1 MNMKR
6 FFSMTLLAFAFAVP
20 GRAPAAE
27 QVPFQELF
35 DIIKANLAGVS
46 ETDLNRAAV
55 TGIVK
60 QLGSRVLLVGE
71 EAQAAGT
78 NATPM
83 LTSAV
88 FDRFYGYVRISRVA
102 PGLDREFTNAMQR
115 LIATNKIKGIVID
128 LRFAGGQDYAAA
140 VGVADQFFASEQPL
154 IDWGEGWKKSTSK
167 AEAIVK
173 PVTLL
178 VNRQTAGA
186 AEALAGMLRLSDVG
200 LLIGTNTAGQ
210 ASKFKEFPLSNGQR
224 VRVAVAPVKVAKEQE
239 LAAAGLKPDIQV
251 DVNAED
257 ELVWYEDAYR
267 VLPRTGR
274 LPGGTNEVSLLVTNR
289 PPRRRLNE
297 AELVR
302 MRSEGVNPDAESTNA
317 ASRKGETPPP
327 ILNDPSLAR
336 AIDLLKGLAV
346 VQQFRSI

>member
-1 MNMKR
+1 MIMKR
-6 FFSMTLLAFAFAVP
+6 FFVAALLVAFAFA
-20 GRAPAAE
+20 GRTAE
-27 QVPFQELF
+27 PELFQELF
-35 DIIKANLAGVS
+35 DILKANLAGVS
-46 ETDLNRAAV
+46 EDELNRAAL
-55 TGIVK
+55 TGLVK
-60 QLGSRVLLVGE
+60 QLGPRVSLVGDE
-71 EAQAAGT
+71 SGPADT
-78 NATPM
+78 NAAPM

-115 LIATNKIKGIVID
+115 LLATNKIKGLVLD
-128 LRFAGGQDYAAA
+128 LRFASGQDYAAA
-140 VGVADQFFASEQPL
+140 VGVADQFFAGEQPL
-154 IDWGEGWKKSTSK
+154 IDWGEGWKKSASK

-173 PVTLL
+173 PVALL

-210 ASKFKEFPLSNGQR
+210 ASKSKEFILKNGQR
-224 VRVAVAPVKVAKEQE
+224 VRVAIAPVKVAREKE
-239 LAAAGLKPDIQV
+239 LSTAGLKPDIQV
-251 DVNAED
+251 DVSPSD
-257 ELVWYEDAYR
+257 EQVWYEDAYR
-267 VLPRTGR
+267 VLPRSGR
-274 LPGGTNEVSLLVTNR
+274 FPGGTNEVSLQVTNR

-302 MRSEGVNPDAESTNA
+302 MRSEGLNPDLEPPNA
-317 ASRKGETPPP
+317 PARKGDAPTP